1 MVSLGHINKPFHF
14 SFSLIP
20 GIWSCFESSR
30 SLHKKGIFIL
40 WVLRLREE
48 EEEEEEEGGLRP
60 AHDVVAW
67 FEECKSF
74 FLAMGYGNI
83 IFWGASWVQWRR
95 RRVCCCYKG
104 NGFGMSSVQ
113 LAHALKRKVQNQS
126 RFLTPKRYSLFP
138 WCCKYMIH
146 QYFFMCTVGK
156 FSETNQYLLVFLSVL
171 AN

>member
-1 MVSLGHINKPFHF
+1 
-14 SFSLIP
+14 
-20 GIWSCFESSR
+20 
-30 SLHKKGIFIL
+30 L